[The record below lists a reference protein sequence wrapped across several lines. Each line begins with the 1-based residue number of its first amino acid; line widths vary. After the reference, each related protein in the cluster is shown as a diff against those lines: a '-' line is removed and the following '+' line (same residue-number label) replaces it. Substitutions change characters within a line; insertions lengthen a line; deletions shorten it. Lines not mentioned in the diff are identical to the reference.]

1 MDSITIR
8 LPNCFFGSRT
18 SWIVYVM
25 VKEHVENSYS
35 GNISSYGR
43 ITVKKKWI
51 TDDSN
56 HGPARIVLTYT
67 QDGQQRSATRTIT
80 GDGTAYFD
88 IRQGMTN
95 CNISEDMTGWMA
107 MFPP

>member
-1 MDSITIR
+1 MDSITIPV
-8 LPNCFFGSRT
+8 PNCFFGSRT

-67 QDGQQRSATRTIT
+67 QDGQQRSATRTIDVYKRQVRIPGGAGGFGHDT
-80 GDGTAYFD
+80 GH
-88 IRQGMTN
+88 RH
-95 CNISEDMTGWMA
+95 
-107 MFPP
+107 